1 MNNAHTAA
9 LRDYARRVRFP
20 LALLLSFVLLTIVG
34 EGHLKGKERAGQTGF
49 LITGMLL
56 MMWTGLVSGHLKQ
69 VLARPEGRLVPRF
82 APVQLRVALLLVLPA
97 VLVAIG
103 GSLLAGLSL
112 VASLALSLFIFSV
125 YWSWPYFVE
134 HGNTLMLLGPSLV
147 FWVSLL
153 TDLHSPRTWNAW
165 IEFSGNFQ
173 SGWLVAIVVSLV
185 LTVFTVRRMLHLSE
199 SNFEYHHDPSICW
212 RGGSSP
218 DSDTPFMGFFLHLL
232 PWLGRYSL
240 RPRLSVYRSGALRRI
255 AHWRRGMGPRSPLV
269 SGLAMAGLMALMGV
283 FFLAY
288 HERHG
293 HAETGLMFVYLV
305 MLPFSRYGHT
315 HRRRAR
321 VEREALFP
329 VARAQLVRELGMAS
343 ALDIL
348 ASWFCLCLATLAL
361 RTVGLFGTVSWGSIP
376 YLMSLSLGTT
386 LLGIGISPW
395 FLRLNGDK
403 LPSLLL
409 SFLVLIV
416 GVCAVL
422 PLRSSV
428 GYGAWEAWLSV
439 VLVLSGL
446 GVLGTY
452 LGYRSWS
459 GLELG
464 RSDLW

>member
-69 VLARPEGRLVPRF
+69 VLARPQARLSPHF

-97 VLVAIG
+97 LLFAIG
-103 GSLLAGLSL
+103 GALLAGLSL
-112 VASLALSLFIFSV
+112 VVSLALSLFVFSV

-134 HGNTLMLLGPSLV
+134 HGNILMLFGPSLV
-147 FWVSLL
+147 FWISNM
-153 TDLHSPRTWNAW
+153 TDLSRPQTWNAW
-165 IEFSGNFQ
+165 IQFSWNDQ
-173 SGWLVAIVVSLV
+173 GWWLLAIVFSLL
-185 LTVFTVRRMLHLSE
+185 LTAFTTRRMLRLSE
-199 SNFEYHHDPSICW
+199 SSFEYHHDPSICW
-212 RGGSSP
+212 RSGSSP

-240 RPRLSVYRSGALRRI
+240 RPRLSVYRSGSLRRI
-255 AHWRRGMGPRSPLV
+255 MHWRRGMGPRSPLV
-269 SGLAMAGLMALMGV
+269 SGLAMAALMALMGL
-283 FFLAY
+283 FFLVY
-288 HERHG
+288 QERHA

-305 MLPFSRYGHT
+305 MLPFGRYGHM

-321 VEREALFP
+321 MEREALFP
-329 VARAQLVRELGMAS
+329 VARAQLVCELGMAS

-348 ASWFCLCLATLAL
+348 ASWFFLCLATLAL

-386 LLGIGISPW
+386 VLGIGISPW
-395 FLRLNGDK
+395 FLRFNGDK
-403 LPSLLL
+403 LPSLIL
-409 SFLVLIV
+409 SLLVLVV

-428 GYGAWEAWLSV
+428 GYGGWEAWLSV
-439 VLVLSGL
+439 TFVLSGL
-446 GVLGTY
+446 GALGAY

-459 GLELG
+459 DLELG